1 MPIWIMIRTFIAI
14 FLVLFG
20 LALIAGRGNDPQS
33 LLGALLAALGI
44 TFLWRLWVAMRTGQ
58 SRQ

>member
-1 MPIWIMIRTFIAI
+1 MALRIVIRTFIAFIAI

-20 LALIAGRGNDPQS
+20 LALIAGRGTDPQS

-44 TFLWRLWVAMRTGQ
+44 TFLWRLWVAIRTG
-58 SRQ
+58 S

>member
-14 FLVLFG
+14 FFVLFG
-20 LALIAGRGNDPQS
+20 LALIAGRGNDPLA

-44 TFLWRLWVAMRTGQ
+44 TFLWRLWVAMRTG
-58 SRQ
+58 S